1 MVPSVGSENK
11 GLALG
16 LMWVII
22 KAFGNCWAPIVAG
35 KIMDMSCVIWSTTE
49 CGQGGSCHVYKDD
62 TFVAGML
69 ALREFSLILRG

>member
-1 MVPSVGSENK
+1 M
-11 GLALG
+11 
-16 LMWVII
+16 II

-69 ALREFSLILRG
+69 ALRELIDTCGLNDQLVFQVVFLLNMA